1 MRHRAARGYGTHV
14 GQRGRLLSGSPRQRI
29 GIAPAILRDAP
40 VLVLDEPTAGLDAAA
55 ARRVMTPLARLMAGR
70 TTILITH
77 DLALADDVLTLPD
90 QQAVPTMSP

>member
-1 MRHRAARGYGTHV
+1 M
-14 GQRGRLLSGSPRQRI
+14 
-29 GIAPAILRDAP
+29 GIARAILRDAP

-70 TTILITH
+70 TTVLLTH
-77 DLALADDVLTLPD
+77 DLALAAQADDVLTLPG